1 MVAHFPCRAHLLIC
15 LARYMYGRTVTTIRG
30 GEFNVRNNTL
40 IRLLM
45 ATALLIFAIPVV
57 ASAQNYD
64 RYRYDRGARGDVRDA
79 IQQLDNASV
88 RLENDLSRTRGRR
101 VLGLFW
107 VTNTDSAAVAQVRD
121 FRSAV
126 RQLRRASA
134 NGRDLRSSY
143 DEAQVVV
150 DQGMQLDR
158 YLRLRTGRTD
168 VDFEL
173 SEIRSSVHVIA
184 EAYGMN
190 PRF

>member
-1 MVAHFPCRAHLLIC
+1 
-15 LARYMYGRTVTTIRG
+15 
-30 GEFNVRNNTL
+30 
-40 IRLLM
+40 M

-126 RQLRRASA
+126 RQLRGASA
-134 NGRDLRSSY
+134 NGRDLRGSY

>member
-1 MVAHFPCRAHLLIC
+1 MVAHFPCHAHLLIC
-15 LARYMYGRTVTTIRG
+15 LARFMYGRTVTTIRG

>member
-1 MVAHFPCRAHLLIC
+1 
-15 LARYMYGRTVTTIRG
+15 
-30 GEFNVRNNTL
+30 L

-57 ASAQNYD
+57 ASAQTYD
-64 RYRYDRGARGDVRDA
+64 RYRYDRGDRGDVRDA
-79 IQQLDNASV
+79 IQHLDNASV

-134 NGRDLRSSY
+134 NGRDLRGSY

-190 PRF
+190 LHF

>member
-1 MVAHFPCRAHLLIC
+1 MVAHFPCHAHLLIC
-15 LARYMYGRTVTTIRG
+15 LARFMYGRTVTTIRG

-143 DEAQVVV
+143 DE
-150 DQGMQLDR
+150 
-158 YLRLRTGRTD
+158 
-168 VDFEL
+168 
-173 SEIRSSVHVIA
+173 
-184 EAYGMN
+184 
-190 PRF
+190 